1 LRVKLSITHPVFG
14 DTSPK
19 ALERSTTL
27 PVALFTDIAYA
38 ALTLLIAV
46 LAVYFALR
54 LLGKLTKFVVTVI
67 VVVVVVVVLW
77 MIFSDHSIIQS
88 ASDLLLHFH

>member
-1 LRVKLSITHPVFG
+1 M
-14 DTSPK
+14 
-19 ALERSTTL
+19 